1 MGRLAGHRIDPFLL
15 AGGKAEEIGHGFR
28 GFVVE
33 QVDFDVTFGGAHDNG
48 SHGPKCLMGLRPGG
62 NAAALAIVRMS
73 RKRAMPNLRL
83 ILDKTSLDLPGRF
96 GYLIIVITLY
106 GRITIIYG
114 IVMR

>member
-62 NAAALAIVRMS
+62 NAVALAY
-73 RKRAMPNLRL
+73 RAYEPQALCQHLRL
-83 ILDKTSLDLPGRF
+83 
-96 GYLIIVITLY
+96 TL
-106 GRITIIYG
+106 
-114 IVMR
+114 

>member
-15 AGGKAEEIGHGFR
+15 AGGKAEEISHGFR

-62 NAAALAIVRMS
+62 NAVALAY
-73 RKRAMPNLRL
+73 RAYEPQALCQHLRL
-83 ILDKTSLDLPGRF
+83 
-96 GYLIIVITLY
+96 TL
-106 GRITIIYG
+106 
-114 IVMR
+114 